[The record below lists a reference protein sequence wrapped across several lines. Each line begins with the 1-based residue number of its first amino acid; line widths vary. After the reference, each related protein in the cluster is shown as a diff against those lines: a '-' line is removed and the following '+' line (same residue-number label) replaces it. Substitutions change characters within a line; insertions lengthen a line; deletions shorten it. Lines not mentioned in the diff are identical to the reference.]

1 MPTTR
6 RGFLKGMAASGA
18 AMTTARSLPA
28 SQDRTLDAMFRE
40 ALVIDDLA
48 GFTPD
53 PAQPD
58 RGFGAI
64 DRSGVTV
71 VSPTIGSVVAE
82 ESYESSVSGLAQLAS
97 TVAANSD
104 RMLLIRGHGDVERA
118 RNEGKLGVL
127 VNFQNSTALGTD
139 LNRLDLFYGLGLRQ
153 MQITFNWRNW
163 VGDGCTERTQA
174 GLSYFGVDL
183 VEKMN
188 GLGVIVDVGHT
199 GSQTTL
205 DAIEVSK
212 KPIVFS
218 HTNCKAICDHPRNKT
233 DEQIVALA
241 KKGGVM
247 GMTTFNWF
255 VSDKPRSTL
264 DDLLDHYDHAI
275 RLVGADHV
283 AIGSDFSLPG
293 WKGREPDEEWERHAG
308 LYGEREW
315 KALKGRFPPYID
327 EVNDERRYWTIAQ
340 GLEKRGHSVSDIE
353 KILGLNF
360 LRVYKEVLKS

>member
-6 RGFLKGMAASGA
+6 RDFLKGIAAAGA
-18 AMTTARSLPA
+18 AMSAAQPVPA
-28 SQDRTLDAMFRE
+28 NQERTLKEMFEE

-48 GFTPD
+48 GFN
-53 PAQPD
+53 PAPEKPD
-58 RGFGAI
+58 RGFSAI

-71 VSPTIGSVVAE
+71 VSPTIGSVVPE
-82 ESYESSVSGLAQLAS
+82 ESYESCLTGLARLGS
-97 TVAANSD
+97 TIAANSD

-118 RNEGKLGVL
+118 RKEGKLGVL

-139 LNRLDLFYGLGLRQ
+139 MSRLDLFHGLGLRQ

-174 GLSYFGVDL
+174 GLSYFGVEL
-183 VEKMN
+183 VERMN
-188 GLGVIVDVGHT
+188 ELGMIVDVAHT
-199 GSQTTL
+199 GYQTTL

-212 KPIVFS
+212 TPIVFS
-218 HTNCKAICDHPRNKT
+218 HTNCKAVCDHPRNKT
-233 DEQIVALA
+233 DEQILALA
-241 KKGGVM
+241 RKGGVM

-264 DDLLDHYDHAI
+264 DDLLDHFDHAI

-283 AIGSDFSLPG
+283 GIGSDFGLPG
-293 WKGREPDEEWERHAG
+293 WAGREPDEEWERHASI
-308 LYGEREW
+308 YGEREW

-327 EVNDERRYWTIAQ
+327 EVNDEHRYWTIAQ
-340 GLEKRGHSVSDIE
+340 GLEKRGHSIGDIE

-360 LRVYKEVLKS
+360 LRVYREILKA